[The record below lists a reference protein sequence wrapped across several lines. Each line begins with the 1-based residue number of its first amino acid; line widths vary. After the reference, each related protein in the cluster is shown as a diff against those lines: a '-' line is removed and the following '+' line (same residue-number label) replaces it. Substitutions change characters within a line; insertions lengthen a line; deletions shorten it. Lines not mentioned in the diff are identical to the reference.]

1 MSTPHPDNDMSKDNL
16 DDSVSQQQP
25 RALSADYHDLPPN
38 RDWRG
43 SVMCCGV
50 PQITWFGVKTHHQQ
64 SGSNP
69 LTRKAT
75 SAKAARDAPVLFST
89 SCSMNGLSCGART
102 CKIYQRLQ
110 MLAAAT
116 RMMATAS
123 TVVLDGAQL
132 VVGSYIR
139 KDTFVS
145 MLLPVQAA
153 FRQRLL
159 MSQVI

>member
-1 MSTPHPDNDMSKDNL
+1 
-16 DDSVSQQQP
+16 
-25 RALSADYHDLPPN
+25 
-38 RDWRG
+38 
-43 SVMCCGV
+43 
-50 PQITWFGVKTHHQQ
+50 
-64 SGSNP
+64 
-69 LTRKAT
+69 
-75 SAKAARDAPVLFST
+75 
-89 SCSMNGLSCGART
+89 
-102 CKIYQRLQ
+102 

-145 MLLPVQAA
+145 VLLPVQAA
-153 FRQRLL
+153 FRQCLL